1 MPLPTLTVPKYK
13 LKLPSDNRTV
23 NYRPFL
29 VKEEKLLLL
38 ATETGSQEDIVEA
51 IKRIIVDCTDIHDID
66 NLPTFDIEYV
76 FLQIRTKSVGE
87 SVEVQVTC
95 PDDEETVVPVKIP
108 LNEIKVKKDKKHKKE
123 IKLGTDIILTMN
135 YPSLDTFVKMNF
147 QDEEPTVD
155 AVFEMAAGCVKQ
167 IADAEQVYDA
177 MDTPKE
183 ELIEFFDQLSSKQF
197 QEVQDFFDTM
207 PKLSHVVKVT
217 NPKTKKES
225 DVTLEGL
232 SAFFA

>member
-1 MPLPTLTVPKYK
+1 MPLPKLNVPKYK

-207 PKLSHVVKVT
+207 QKLSHVVKVT

>member
-1 MPLPTLTVPKYK
+1 MPLPKLNVPKYK

-217 NPKTKKES
+217 NPKTKKVS

>member
-1 MPLPTLTVPKYK
+1 MPLPKLNVPKYK